1 METQRRHDATCR
13 QTAVP
18 KGVFDSTAL
27 RSAMLAATEA
37 LSHGIALVVIVG
49 EPGCGKSVLLHV
61 LERTL
66 SERGVATARHP
77 LMQSDSPPAVLLV
90 DDADLADDAGLQAIL
105 AAGRPIQLVL
115 AGDHALSARLR
126 RHFPRQFARAT
137 IVRMGGLLRQEV
149 EQFIALRA
157 RDAKARDVRFEQ
169 AAFDRAFALSRG
181 LPGPLDTLCL
191 CARATGRRQIDV
203 VAIDAAAGL
212 CILPDLPDEAPVTAV
227 PHRFAAYRA
236 GAVAAGIG
244 IAFGTALLML
254 TVGGPQAA
262 ESAAK
267 LIRAVQTAAAI
278 GTKPVLAQSETASP
292 DGQSDVEPP
301 RKEPESGMSIE
312 PRPETDEPDVLPSD
326 DENDDGA
333 VSAPEQTQ
341 ERSPADPPKA
351 ESAQRDDAESPQAPA
366 PAAEAP
372 ILPVPDAPETSAP
385 PAELAQP
392 AAPEPPPAPS
402 GATDSR
408 AERPAEQPA
417 PEQAAM
423 PDIARETTVSPAPPP
438 RPAFDTAPLMAR
450 GQALLREGD
459 IAGARLFFE
468 RAAAAHDPAAMTAL
482 ARTYDPLELRRMGV
496 LGMRGDATRALQWYR
511 AAAEAGD
518 AAAQQS
524 IGRLSEGS
532 ERTR

>member
-1 METQRRHDATCR
+1 METQPLRDAACR
-13 QTAVP
+13 QTAIP

-27 RSAMLAATEA
+27 RSAMLAATQA
-37 LSHGIALVVIVG
+37 LSHGAVLVVIVG
-49 EPGCGKSVLLHV
+49 EPGCGKSVLLQV

-66 SERGVATARHP
+66 SERGVATARYP
-77 LMQSDSPPAVLLV
+77 LKQGESRPAVLLV

-105 AAGRPIQLVL
+105 AIARPIQLVL

-126 RHFPRQFARAT
+126 RHYPRQFASAT
-137 IVRMGGLLRQEV
+137 LVRMGGLLRQEV
-149 EQFIALRA
+149 EQFIARRA
-157 RDAKARDVRFEQ
+157 RDAKARDVHFTQ

-191 CARATGRRQIDV
+191 CARATGRRQIDA

-212 CILPDLPDEAPVTAV
+212 CNLPDEAPATAA

-244 IAFGTALLML
+244 IALGTALLML
-254 TVGGPQAA
+254 SVGGPQAA

-292 DGQSDVEPP
+292 DGQTDVEPP

-326 DENDDGA
+326 DEDDDGA

-341 ERSPADPPKA
+341 ELSPADPPLA
-351 ESAQRDDAESPQAPA
+351 ESAQRDDADPPQAAPA

-372 ILPVPDAPETSAP
+372 ILPIPDVPETSAP

-392 AAPEPPPAPS
+392 TAPEPPPAPS
-402 GATDSR
+402 GATDAR
-408 AERPAEQPA
+408 AERPSEPSA
-417 PEQAAM
+417 PEPAAM
-423 PDIARETTVSPAPPP
+423 PDVARETTVSPAPPP

-496 LGMRGDATRALQWYR
+496 LGMRGDASRALHWYR